1 MALEVKFSDLH
12 VYCMESTIEMYG
24 AIFPKLTHK
33 TWETSERD
41 VLLNMQSKKCG
52 IQLDV
57 NKITVRA
64 ASHLKSVKYWHK
76 RQNICSNQSHYTRFE
91 YFRFQCVQERS
102 INGWKCVQEQQ
113 HKRNVVVYTGKTI
126 RINVCIHM
134 VFFFYSQILFC
145 LVRARKRRSEK
156 QFHTCK
162 RNKQNCRLADRR
174 SDNDLTV
181 HYTRKFTPC
190 TLAP

>member
-1 MALEVKFSDLH
+1 MCVCVCKWSSLFISKEWNKCLDLLALICVHIDSELYEYMALEVKFSDLH

-57 NKITVRA
+57 NKITVRT

-91 YFRFQCVQERS
+91 YFRF
-102 INGWKCVQEQQ
+102 
-113 HKRNVVVYTGKTI
+113 
-126 RINVCIHM
+126 
-134 VFFFYSQILFC
+134 
-145 LVRARKRRSEK
+145 
-156 QFHTCK
+156 
-162 RNKQNCRLADRR
+162 
-174 SDNDLTV
+174 
-181 HYTRKFTPC
+181 
-190 TLAP
+190 